1 MKNRNNV
8 FTTTKIH
15 TITSI
20 DRQEQLLQGR
30 LQGRHMAQPL
40 RHALQDRMVSFT
52 SNKRDT
58 IST

>member
-15 TITSI
+15 TISNI
-20 DRQEQLLQGR
+20 DRQERLLQGR
-30 LQGRHMAQPL
+30 PMVQPL
-40 RHALQDRMVSFT
+40 HHGLQDRMVSFT

-58 IST
+58 IVA